1 MDDLENNILNRLFIE
16 MDESLQKLR
25 TLAKVS
31 RSQFLNNYEK
41 IDAAKYNFIVAIES
55 MIDISNRVISVK
67 KLGYPQDYAEV
78 IKLMGQKGEFAEDL
92 VKRLIEM
99 VKFRNMLVHLYW
111 KIEDDQLCDYVKK
124 NLDEFEEFRDAVRRY
139 LKSGS

>member
-31 RSQFLNNYEK
+31 RNQFLKNYEK
-41 IDAAKYNFIVAIES
+41 IDTAKYNFIVAIES
-55 MIDISNRVISVK
+55 MIDISNRIISVK
-67 KLGYPQDYAEV
+67 KLGFPQDYAEV
-78 IKLMGQKGEFAEDL
+78 IKLMGQKGGFEEDL

-111 KIEDDQLCDYVKK
+111 KIEDERLYDYMKK

>member
-1 MDDLENNILNRLFIE
+1 
-16 MDESLQKLR
+16 MDESLHKMKI
-25 TLAKVS
+25 LARLP
-31 RSQFLNNYEK
+31 RSQFLKNYEK
-41 IDAAKYNFIVAIES
+41 VDTAKYNFIVAIES
-55 MIDISNRVISVK
+55 MIDISNRIISVK

-78 IKLMGQKGEFAEDL
+78 IKLMGQKGGFEEDL

-111 KIEDDQLCDYVKK
+111 KIEDERLHDYMKK
-124 NLDEFEEFRDAVRRY
+124 NLDDFEEFRDAVRRY

>member
-31 RSQFLNNYEK
+31 RNQFLKNYEK
-41 IDAAKYNFIVAIES
+41 IDTAKYNFIVAIES
-55 MIDISNRVISVK
+55 MIDISNRIISVK

-78 IKLMGQKGEFAEDL
+78 IKLMGQKGGFEEDL

-111 KIEDDQLCDYVKK
+111 KIEDERLYDYMKN
-124 NLDEFEEFRDAVRRY
+124 NLDDFEEFRDAVRRY

>member
-41 IDAAKYNFIVAIES
+41 IDTAKYNFIVAIES
-55 MIDISNRVISVK
+55 MIDISNRVISAK

-78 IKLMGQKGEFAEDL
+78 IKLMGQKGGFEEGL

-111 KIEDDQLCDYVKK
+111 KIEDERLCDYVKK
-124 NLDEFEEFRDAVRRY
+124 KLDGFEEFRDAVRRY

>member
-16 MDESLQKLR
+16 MDESLQKLKI
-25 TLAKVS
+25 LARLP
-31 RSQFLNNYEK
+31 RSQFLKNYEK
-41 IDAAKYNFIVAIES
+41 VDTAKYNFIVAIES
-55 MIDISNRVISVK
+55 MIDISNRIISVK

-78 IKLMGQKGEFAEDL
+78 IKLMGQKGGFEEDL

-111 KIEDDQLCDYVKK
+111 KIEDERLHDYMKK
-124 NLDEFEEFRDAVRRY
+124 NLDDFEEFRDAVRRY